1 MTKKRIAFLFT
12 LFCAMVSYAQT
23 SVYTNPV
30 LPGIAD
36 AGVIRYA
43 GKYWLGGVSTYGD
56 FFVSDDLV
64 HWDRRVHIFDFEND
78 WTRGTGAKN
87 NQVHANDMT
96 YSGGLFHLLF
106 SANYWG
112 DDRHIVHIT
121 HATSPNVDGPYKE
134 VREDQWYENRID
146 PQVFIDDNGKHY
158 LYMVKFTDGNTIW
171 GRPLNAD
178 YTFAGDAV
186 CQFSSQPGTWETDD
200 NRVAEGPFV
209 VKYRGTYY
217 MMYNA
222 NHTSPSYGNYRLGVC
237 EASSPLSFG
246 PGGKYPYPVVSPQ
259 TDAIAENYTDIIV
272 YGNGSFN
279 PVDLDSDTIHF
290 TYSLKPEGKLMM
302 KIGQH
307 GGCSVKL
314 NGHTL
319 NTERSDY
326 RLVEIKPEWIQSG
339 NNVITVSRASK
350 DACLVALSLYD
361 MPTETIAGDLLLT
374 PGQPNIV
381 RGPNAWEWWLVYM
394 ANSGWSR
401 SQYIDRIH
409 FTRNRLS
416 VDGITGHNTANA
428 FHPAPAKP
436 VYGGTCVDSIPSDAD
451 SFVAEITFSPKGAQ
465 GGVRVG
471 DYEIA
476 LPAEMKTDVAHVW
489 RIEKNHSLLT
499 AWVDGVL
506 AADAVTVNP
515 AGNKI
520 QLMADVAQ
528 CDVQYIAYTPGWD
541 EYGTRFSGWE
551 GLENNGTGLQLA
563 ACDVL
568 KGDAVTDYELSVMLH
583 NATPDKGRY
592 GVYAS
597 YTDARN
603 YVRATVDAAGR
614 QLVVENCVKGKVRTQ
629 IIPLKRNNI
638 HYPDLKNTDSFEQQY
653 RFDSDTYVSG
663 IDLQRL
669 APNADPYAADLG
681 LDHDVTRLFHEDMAS
696 RMTLSWLDGD
706 TWRPLTYTSS
716 VDERRAD
723 WQKLSFSPVKTRA
736 IRFINA
742 DPNYHNRNIYRIKTT
757 EEFASDCQLR
767 IEKRGA
773 DIRIYADNN
782 LMTTVSMR
790 SASPT
795 RIGLWSDG
803 TANATVQ
810 NMLYYVVK

>member
-1 MTKKRIAFLFT
+1 MKKKASSLLFA
-12 LFCAMVSYAQT
+12 LAVAASSVAQT
-23 SVYTNPV
+23 AGYTNPV

-43 GKYWLGGVSTYGD
+43 GKYYLGGVSTYGD

-64 HWDRRVHIFDFEND
+64 HWDKRIHVFDFEND

-112 DDRHIVHIT
+112 KDRHIVHIT
-121 HATSPNVDGPYKE
+121 HATSPNIEGPFRE

-146 PQVFIDDNGKHY
+146 PQVFIDEDGRHY

-209 VKYRGTYY
+209 IKYRGTYY

-246 PGGKYPYPVVSPQ
+246 PGGKYPHPVVSPQ

-272 YGNGSFN
+272 YGNGTFN
-279 PVDLDSDTIHF
+279 PIDLSSDTIRF
-290 TYSLKPEGKLMM
+290 SYSRRPAGKLMM
-302 KIGQH
+302 KIGQYD
-307 GGCSVKL
+307 GCSVQL
-314 NGHTL
+314 NGHAL
-319 NTERSDY
+319 NTGRSDY
-326 RLVEIKPEWIQSG
+326 RLVEIKPEWMVAG
-339 NNVITVSRASK
+339 NNVITVKRESDRSR
-350 DACLVALSLYD
+350 LVALSLYD
-361 MPTETIAGDLLLT
+361 MPAETIAGDLLLT

-381 RGPNAWEWWLVYM
+381 RGLNAWEWWLVYM
-394 ANSGWSR
+394 ANSGWNR

-409 FTRNRLS
+409 FTQNRLC
-416 VDGITGHNTANA
+416 VDGITGHNTVNA
-428 FHPAPAKP
+428 FHPAPSKP
-436 VYGGTCVDSIPSDAD
+436 VYSGTCIDSIPQDAAA
-451 SFVAEITFSPKGAQ
+451 FVAEITFSSRGTQ
-465 GGVRVG
+465 GGVFVG
-471 DYEIA
+471 NREVA
-476 LPAEMKTDVAHVW
+476 LPEGMKKDVAHVW

-499 AWVDGVL
+499 VWVDGVL
-506 AADAVTVNP
+506 AADAVTVDSADNRIRLA
-515 AGNKI
+515 AG
-520 QLMADVAQ
+520 AAQ

-541 EYGTRFSGWE
+541 EYGTRFSGWN
-551 GLENNGTGLQLA
+551 GLKADDNGLCLA
-563 ACDVL
+563 AVDVL
-568 KGDAVTDYELSVMLH
+568 KGDAANDYELSLMLH

-592 GVYAS
+592 GVYAA
-597 YTDARN
+597 YTDDRN
-603 YVRATVDAAGR
+603 YVRVTVDAAGR
-614 QLVVENCVKGKVRTQ
+614 QLVVENSTKGKVHTQ
-629 IIPLKRNNI
+629 TVAMKKDRIR
-638 HYPDLKNTDSFEQQY
+638 YPDLKNTDSFEQQY
-653 RFDSDTYVSG
+653 RFDSDTYVSAVE
-663 IDLQRL
+663 LQRL
-669 APNADPYAADLG
+669 APGADPYAAALG
-681 LDHDVTRLFHEDMAS
+681 LDNDVTRLFREDMAS

-706 TWRPLTYTSS
+706 TWRPLSYTSS
-716 VDERRAD
+716 VDENRAD

-736 IRFINA
+736 LRFINA
-742 DPNYHNRNIYRIKTT
+742 DPTYHNRNIYRIGTV
-757 EEFASDCQLR
+757 EEFAADCQLR

-773 DIRIYADNN
+773 DIRIYVDND
-782 LMTTVSMR
+782 LMTTVSTR
-790 SASPT
+790 SAKPA

-803 TANATVQ
+803 VADASVQ
-810 NMLYYVVK
+810 NMLYYIVK